1 MADISQEI
9 RIVEALLFAATE
21 PVSEEFLTDR
31 LPEGTDIRS
40 VLSEVGVLYEG
51 RGVNLARVAGKWSLR
66 TAEDL
71 SPHLRIERK
80 VSRKPS
86 RAAIES
92 LAIIAYHQPVT
103 RSEVEEIRGVS
114 VSKGSFDVLL
124 EAGWIRP
131 VGRRRSPGRPTTWGT
146 TADFLEEFGLD
157 SLADLPGIEE
167 LKASGL
173 LDTRPAGT
181 IIGDRGALFEDAE
194 AEGAP
199 EEEDEPLDA
208 GEESG
213 EDSGKA
219 DASESADAGADD
231 TVAEAPDAGED
242 ESDDGQGDAATEDAA
257 PDAEDEGAK
266 VANGA

>member
-1 MADISQEI
+1 MADISQEV

-21 PVSEEFLTDR
+21 PVSEAFLAER
-31 LPEGTDIRS
+31 LPEGSDVGD
-40 VLSEVGVLYEG
+40 VLSDIKTLYEG

-66 TAEDL
+66 TAPDL

-86 RAAIES
+86 RAAVES

-124 EAGWIRP
+124 EAGWIKP
-131 VGRRRSPGRPTTWGT
+131 VGRRRTPGRPTTWGT
-146 TADFLEEFGLD
+146 TQGFLEEFGLD
-157 SLADLPGIEE
+157 SLADLPGIDE

-173 LDTRPAGT
+173 LDTRPAST
-181 IIGDRGALFEDAE
+181 IIGDTGEIYADAE

-199 EEEDEPLDA
+199 EEEESEPLDP
-208 GEESG
+208 
-213 EDSGKA
+213 D
-219 DASESADAGADD
+219 DDTPADD
-231 TVAEAPDAGED
+231 APAD
-242 ESDDGQGDAATEDAA
+242 DAA
-257 PDAEDEGAK
+257 AEMPAESTPVTA
-266 VANGA
+266 